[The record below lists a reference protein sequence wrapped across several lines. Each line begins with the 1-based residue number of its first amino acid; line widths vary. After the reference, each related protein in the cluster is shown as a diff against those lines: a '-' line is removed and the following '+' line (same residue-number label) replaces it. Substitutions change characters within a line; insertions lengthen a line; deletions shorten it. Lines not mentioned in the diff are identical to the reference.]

1 MIRTGCRFL
10 LVWSAFLTAWLG
22 LFSGIAIANPATNP
36 AILWQTS
43 VGSHSDDTFHAVEP
57 TPDGGCIAVGFTT
70 LPTADTRS
78 YHGRRELLAVKF
90 NADGKQAWRKSYGGR
105 EDDEACD
112 LVVMPDGTSLV
123 VGSTCSPQGD
133 VSGYHGSHDLWAL
146 RLDSSGNIQWQKAYG
161 GGNEEFGFGVIAAS
175 DGGFIIT
182 GASSSN
188 DGDVTGNLGGSD
200 AWMIRVDN
208 SGNLV
213 WQKCFGGRGD
223 DMAYDVIRGIDDG
236 FVTVGRIERLPTAE
250 NVENQTDGLGNV
262 LAAKLTASGTLVWQ
276 ADFGGWEEDC
286 GYGIAAASDSTYV
299 ISGMSRSYNASAGN
313 HLGGDD
319 AWVLDIDST
328 GHMLWN
334 KVFGGWADDVLR
346 SIKPTGDGNFICTGT
361 TASANSSGD
370 ANGLHGNSSDIWLLA
385 IDGEGSL
392 LWQRCLGGRDTD
404 TGYDAYDLADGSFRV
419 VGAGSPRGEHD
430 IAGGGTGQ
438 DAWIL
443 TVTAAETTETGDPI
457 RRSNTMMQR

>member
-1 MIRTGCRFL
+1 MIPSGCRIL
-10 LVWSAFLTAWLG
+10 VVWSALLAAWLG
-22 LFSGIAIANPATNP
+22 LFSGIANASPATNS
-36 AILWQTS
+36 AILWQAS
-43 VGSHSDDTFHAVEP
+43 VGSHADDVFHAVEP
-57 TPDGGCIAVGFTT
+57 APDGACIAVGFTT
-70 LPTADTRS
+70 LPAADTRS
-78 YHGRRELLAVKF
+78 DHGRRELLAVKF
-90 NADGKQAWRKSYGGR
+90 SADGKQIWRKSYGGR

-112 LVVMPDGTSLV
+112 LVVMPDGSSLV

-146 RLDSSGNIQWQKAYG
+146 RLDNSGNIRWQNAYG
-161 GGNEEFGFGVIAAS
+161 GGDEDFGCGVVTAA

-200 AWMIRVDN
+200 AWMIRVDD
-208 SGNLV
+208 SGALA

-223 DMAYDVIRGIDDG
+223 DMAYSVIRGIDGG
-236 FVTVGRIERLPTAE
+236 FVAVGRIERLPTAE
-250 NVENQTDGLGNV
+250 NVENQTNGLGNV
-262 LAAKLTASGTLVWQ
+262 LAAKLDASGTLIWQ
-276 ADFGGWEEDC
+276 ADFGGWEEDI
-286 GYGIAAASDSTYV
+286 GYGIATAADSTYL
-299 ISGMSRSYNASAGN
+299 ITGLSRSYNTSAEN

-319 AWVLDIDST
+319 AWVIDIDST

-346 SIKPTGDGNFICTGT
+346 SIRPTEDGNFICIGT
-361 TASANSSGD
+361 TASANASGD
-370 ANGLHGNSSDIWLLA
+370 ASGLHGNTSDMWLLA
-385 IDGEGSL
+385 IDGMGSL

-404 TGYDAYDLADGSFRV
+404 AGYDAYDLADGSFRA
-419 VGAGSPRGEHD
+419 VGAGSPRGEQD

-443 TVTAAETTETGDPI
+443 TVTAAETSETGDAI
-457 RRSNTMMQR
+457 RRGGVKTGR